1 MKKNFTAV
9 ALAILGLYLAGC
21 GTSGTVE
28 DNFGYNRPDYKVEPV
43 RTEKKVA
50 VVNKNASEENW
61 ENPLAAD
68 NAGNDE
74 NNNVSWVASSQNV
87 VYVPVIVPWWYDYY
101 GWMSYPSYRY
111 RHSGIYIGFGYNFWN
126 DWYSPYYDWYSPWYS
141 YDPYW
146 GYNWHHRPHWGYHD
160 WYYHDS
166 YYHNH
171 HGYSYEPDRVKNR
184 TDRNFGSRRSGVYNT
199 NSSESSYTNVGASR
213 MTGSS
218 RTGSGS
224 TKSIYQD
231 RNVPTYDYSGSRN
244 SNRNNVVNP
253 TDSRGTSKSVYDNK
267 ENSGSRNYVSP
278 DYSPSG
284 SRTNTDVDKS
294 TRGSSDD
301 SYRSSGST
309 SRSTSGTSGSS
320 GNSGSSRSSSGSTYK
335 PDNSSTS
342 KTSGTSSS
350 SSSSSRTTTSSPSSS
365 STKSSG
371 TSSSGSSSRSS
382 GSSGSSGSSS
392 SRSSGGRR

>member
-1 MKKNFTAV
+1 MKKYFASV
-9 ALAILGLYLAGC
+9 ALAIMGLYLAGC
-21 GTSGTVE
+21 GTSGTVD

-43 RTEKKVA
+43 RTEKKVV
-50 VVNKNASEENW
+50 VVNKNTSEENW
-61 ENPLAAD
+61 ENPLAGD
-68 NAGNDE
+68 NTGNDD
-74 NNNVSWVASSQNV
+74 NNNISWVSSSQNV

-111 RHSGIYIGFGYNFWN
+111 RHSGIYIGFGYDYWN

-146 GYNWHHRPHWGYHD
+146 GNNWHYRPHWGYHD
-160 WYYHDS
+160 WYYHDN

-184 TDRNFGSRRSGVYNT
+184 TDRNFGVRRSGVNNA
-199 NSSESSYTNVGASR
+199 NSSESSYTNIGASR
-213 MTGSS
+213 MTGNS
-218 RTGSGS
+218 RTGSGND
-224 TKSIYQD
+224 KSIYQD
-231 RNVPTYDYSGSRN
+231 RNVPTYDYSGSRSTN
-244 SNRNNVVNP
+244 KNNVGNP
-253 TDSRGTSKSVYDNK
+253 TDSRGTSKSVYDN
-267 ENSGSRNYVSP
+267 NGTTGSRKYVSP
-278 DYSPSG
+278 DYTPSG
-284 SRTNTDVDKS
+284 SRTNTDADRT
-294 TRGSSDD
+294 TRGSSED
-301 SYRSSGST
+301 SYKSSGS
-309 SRSTSGTSGSS
+309 
-320 GNSGSSRSSSGSTYK
+320 SSRSSTGSSGSTYK

-342 KTSGTSSS
+342 KSSGTSS

-371 TSSSGSSSRSS
+371 SSSSSSSSGSSRSS